1 MRLPIFQVDAFTGTL
16 FAGNPAAVCPLE
28 RWLDERTLQAIAAEN
43 NVSETAFFIPR
54 GPSRDRLPAYD
65 LRWFSPATEIDLCGH
80 ATLATAWVLF
90 HRGGRASEDVTFHS
104 KSGPLTV
111 ARRGELLELDFPV
124 SEGAPCDA
132 PPLLLE
138 GLGAAPREV
147 LAARDYLAVYGSEDE
162 VRAIEPRFEALAGL
176 DRRGVIVT
184 APGRRA
190 DYVLRF
196 FAPGVGV
203 AEDPATGSAH
213 CTLAPYWS
221 ARLERPRLTA
231 HQLSRRGAEF
241 VCEHRGARVSIAG
254 RAVPYLEGTIELPD

>member
-1 MRLPIFQVDAFTGTL
+1 VRIPIFQVDAFTGTL

-28 RWLDERTLQAIAAEN
+28 RWLDDRTLQAIAAEN

-54 GPSRDRLPAYD
+54 GPTGEGSLAYD

-90 HRGGRASEDVTFHS
+90 HRGGRASDAVTFHS

-111 ARRGELLELDFPV
+111 TRRGELLELDFPI
-124 SEGAPCDA
+124 SAGAPCEA
-132 PPLLLE
+132 PGLLLE
-138 GLGAAPREV
+138 GLGTAPREV
-147 LAARDYLAVYGSEDE
+147 LAARDYVAVYESEE
-162 VRAIEPRFEALAGL
+162 QVRAIQPRIETLAAL

-196 FAPGVGV
+196 FAPGLGV

-221 ARLERPRLTA
+221 GRLGRARLTA
-231 HQLSRRGAEF
+231 HQLSTRGAEF
-241 VCEHRGARVSIAG
+241 VCEHHGDRVAIAG
-254 RAVPYLEGTIELPD
+254 RAVPYLEGTIELPG